1 MVAAVQINYMVLA
14 HKTILPVANDAPFLP
29 QMVKLRSL
37 QWLTVR
43 IKIQLLELFISQE

>member
-29 QMVKLRSL
+29 QMVKL
-37 QWLTVR
+37 
-43 IKIQLLELFISQE
+43 